1 MEFNPDPN
9 KQAQEVHFTD
19 RTNKYITLSIT
30 FNNSIVETISLQK
43 HLRLILD
50 EELNF
55 NEHLESKINKCYKII
70 NFLKWLSNKLPRD
83 ALLRIYKPIVR
94 SHIDYGDIVYDKPN
108 NESFT
113 SRLERVPRLA

>member
-19 RTNKYITLSIT
+19 ITNKYISLSIT

-43 HLRLILD
+43 HLRPILD
-50 EELNF
+50 EGLNF

-70 NFLKWLSNKLPRD
+70 NFLK
-83 ALLRIYKPIVR
+83 
-94 SHIDYGDIVYDKPN
+94 
-108 NESFT
+108 
-113 SRLERVPRLA
+113 